1 MIAQIIYGLWLI
13 ALGYCKAPKAAFVP
27 LVCNFIATLAVCGAM
42 DLSWLDRPSATA
54 WMMIIDFTTGVW
66 LVSRPGLPRIVA
78 MFYAVTL
85 PIYAAVLFL
94 ALPLVVGFG
103 VINVI
108 AFVQLG
114 VVTIDTV
121 TGGGAGGGKRSRK
134 RILGYRLAEQ
144 NGTSSVSQRN
154 VAGNTAAGIGGLDG
168 R

>member
-1 MIAQIIYGLWLI
+1 
-13 ALGYCKAPKAAFVP
+13 
-27 LVCNFIATLAVCGAM
+27 
-42 DLSWLDRPSATA
+42 
-54 WMMIIDFTTGVW
+54 MIIDFTTGVW

-78 MFYAVTL
+78 MFYAVTF
-85 PIYAAVLFL
+85 PIYAAILFF
-94 ALPLVVGFG
+94 ALPQVAGFG
-103 VINVI
+103 VITVM

-121 TGGGAGGGKRSRK
+121 TGGGTGGGKRSRK

>member
-1 MIAQIIYGLWLI
+1 MIAQIVYGLWLI

-144 NGTSSVSQRN
+144 NGTANVAQRN
-154 VAGNTAAGIGGLDG
+154 VAGNTAAGFGGLDG